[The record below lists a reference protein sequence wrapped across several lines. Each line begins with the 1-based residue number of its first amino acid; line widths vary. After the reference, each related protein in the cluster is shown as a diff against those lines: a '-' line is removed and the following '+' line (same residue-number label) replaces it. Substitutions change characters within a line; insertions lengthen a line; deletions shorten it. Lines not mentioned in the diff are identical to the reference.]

1 VRFVPTGGIGLRE
14 LPDYLALANVA
25 AVGGSWMVP
34 RDRIRARDVAG
45 IAALTRDAVA
55 AADGVRPRAQ
65 TT

>member
-1 VRFVPTGGIGLRE
+1 
-14 LPDYLALANVA
+14 
-25 AVGGSWMVP
+25 MVP